1 MAIIQ
6 DSATGLTAKVSVNN
20 RLQVHSITTSEASTA
35 ATEGDGYNIN
45 TGLITLTDAAE
56 SGVLYIQNNEDRDL
70 QIEFLEVIL
79 APSTGG
85 VVTDT
90 TRVRVYRNP
99 TGGTLISGAVLVSN
113 NQNRNFGTN
122 RTLTADAYKGATGNT
137 VTGGNII
144 VEVFVNPGERELLN
158 IDMTLT
164 KGDSVAVSYEPNDS
178 NTSMKCM
185 VDAAVHIGH
194 IV

>member
-6 DSATGLTAKVSVNN
+6 DSATGSTAKVSVSN

-45 TGLITLTDAAE
+45 TGLIALTDATE
-56 SGVLYIQNNEDRDL
+56 SGVLYVKNNENRDL
-70 QIEFLEVIL
+70 QIEFIEVIL

-85 VVTDT
+85 LITDST
-90 TRVRVYRNP
+90 HVRVYRNP
-99 TGGTLISGAVLVSN
+99 IGGTLITGAIAVSD

-122 RTLTADAYKGATGNT
+122 RTLTADTYKGATGNT
-137 VTGGNII
+137 VTGGDVIM
-144 VEVFVNPGERELLN
+144 EVLVNPGEREILS

-164 KGDSVAVSYEPNDS
+164 KGDSIAVSYEPNDS
-178 NTSMKCM
+178 NTNMKCM
-185 VDAAVHIGH
+185 AAAIVHIGH
-194 IV
+194 IL

>member
-1 MAIIQ
+1 M
-6 DSATGLTAKVSVNN
+6 
-20 RLQVHSITTSEASTA
+20 
-35 ATEGDGYNIN
+35 
-45 TGLITLTDAAE
+45 TDA
-56 SGVLYIQNNEDRDL
+56 
-70 QIEFLEVIL
+70 
-79 APSTGG
+79 
-85 VVTDT
+85 

>member
-1 MAIIQ
+1 MIIQ
-6 DSATGLTAKVSVNN
+6 DSSTGATAKVSVNN

-70 QIEFLEVIL
+70 QIEFLEMIL

-85 VVTDT
+85 AITDA

-122 RTLTADAYKGATGNT
+122 RTLTADTYKGATGNT
-137 VTGGNII
+137 VTGGDVIM
-144 VEVFVNPGERELLN
+144 EVFVNPSEREFLS

-164 KGDSVAVSYEPNDS
+164 KGDSIAVSYEPNDS

-185 VDAAVHIGH
+185 AAAIVHIGH
-194 IV
+194 IL

>member
-1 MAIIQ
+1 MIIQ
-6 DSATGLTAKVSVNN
+6 DSSTGATAKVSVNN

-70 QIEFLEVIL
+70 QIEFLEMIL

-85 VVTDT
+85 AITDT

-122 RTLTADAYKGATGNT
+122 RTLTADTYKGATGNT
-137 VTGGNII
+137 IIGGDVIM
-144 VEVFVNPGERELLN
+144 EVFVNPSEREFLS

-164 KGDSVAVSYEPNDS
+164 KGDSIAVSYEPNDS

-185 VDAAVHIGH
+185 AAAIVHIGH
-194 IV
+194 IL

>member
-1 MAIIQ
+1 MIIQ
-6 DSATGLTAKVSVNN
+6 DSSTGATAKVSVNN

-70 QIEFLEVIL
+70 QIEFLEMIL

-85 VVTDT
+85 AITDA

-122 RTLTADAYKGATGNT
+122 RTLTADTYKGATGNT
-137 VTGGNII
+137 IIGGDVIM
-144 VEVFVNPGERELLN
+144 EVFVIPSEREFLS

-164 KGDSVAVSYEPNDS
+164 KGDSIAVSYEPNDS

-185 VDAAVHIGH
+185 AAAIVHIGH
-194 IV
+194 IL

>member
-1 MAIIQ
+1 MIIQ
-6 DSATGLTAKVSVNN
+6 DSSTGSTAKVSVNN
-20 RLQVHSITTSEASTA
+20 RLQVHSITTTEASTA
-35 ATEGDGYNIN
+35 ATEGDAYNIN

-70 QIEFLEVIL
+70 QIEFLEMIL

-85 VVTDT
+85 AITDG

-99 TGGTLISGAVLVSN
+99 TGGTLISGAVLVAD

-122 RTLTADAYKGATGNT
+122 RTLTADTYKGATGNT
-137 VTGGNII
+137 IIGGDVIMEI
-144 VEVFVNPGERELLN
+144 FMNPSERELLS

-164 KGDSVAVSYEPNDS
+164 KGDSIAVSYEPNDS

-185 VDAAVHIGH
+185 AAAIVHIGH
-194 IV
+194 IL

>member
-1 MAIIQ
+1 MIIQ
-6 DSATGLTAKVSVNN
+6 DSSTGLTAKVSINN
-20 RLQVHSITTSEASTA
+20 RLQVHSITTTEASTA
-35 ATEGDGYNIN
+35 AAEGDGYNIN

-85 VVTDT
+85 AITDT

-122 RTLTADAYKGATGNT
+122 RTLTADTYKGATGNT
-137 VTGGNII
+137 VTGGDVIM
-144 VEVFVNPGERELLN
+144 EVFVNPGERELLS

-185 VDAAVHIGH
+185 AAAIVHIGH
-194 IV
+194 IL

>member
-1 MAIIQ
+1 MIIQ
-6 DSATGLTAKVSVNN
+6 DSSTGSTAKVSVNN
-20 RLQVHSITTSEASTA
+20 RLQVHSITTTEASTA
-35 ATEGDGYNIN
+35 ATEGDAYNIN
-45 TGLITLTDAAE
+45 TGLITLTDATE

-70 QIEFLEVIL
+70 QIEFLEMIL

-85 VVTDT
+85 AITDS

-99 TGGTLISGAVLVSN
+99 TGGTLISGAVLVSD

-122 RTLTADAYKGATGNT
+122 RTLTADTYKGATGNT
-137 VTGGNII
+137 IIGGDVIMEI
-144 VEVFVNPGERELLN
+144 FMNPSERELLS

-164 KGDSVAVSYEPNDS
+164 KGDSIAVSYEPNDS

-185 VDAAVHIGH
+185 AAAIVHIGH
-194 IV
+194 IL